1 MTEHFLNTLGV
12 CAHDEHERGAG
23 VPEVMEADIRKPGT
37 YKERFEG
44 AGDEVVAADGRAD
57 PRREYQVAISPE
69 FDKLLALFHL
79 AFAVFLEGFHGLGG
93 KLHGT
98 TAFRRLG
105 SAEDGFAVFDA
116 REGALYAQD
125 AMIEVYVLPLEA

>member
-1 MTEHFLNTLGV
+1 LK
-12 CAHDEHERGAG
+12 ERVTRLWRLMG
-23 VPEVMEADIRKPGT
+23 VPTRVGNTKSQSR
-37 YKERFEG
+37 
-44 AGDEVVAADGRAD
+44 
-57 PRREYQVAISPE
+57 Q
-69 FDKLLALFHL
+69 FDKLLALFNL
-79 AFAVFLEGFHGLGG
+79 AFAVFLEGFHVLGG

>member
-1 MTEHFLNTLGV
+1 MTEHFLNHLGV

-69 FDKLLALFHL
+69 FDKLLALFNL
-79 AFAVFLEGFHGLGG
+79 VFAVFLEGFHGLGG

-105 SAEDGFAVFDA
+105 GAEDGFAVFDA
-116 REGALYAQD
+116 REGALYA
-125 AMIEVYVLPLEA
+125 

>member
-1 MTEHFLNTLGV
+1 
-12 CAHDEHERGAG
+12 
-23 VPEVMEADIRKPGT
+23 MEADIRKPAT
-37 YKERFEG
+37 YKEWLEG

-57 PRREYQVAISPE
+57 PCREYQVTISPE
-69 FDKLLALFHL
+69 FDKLRALFNL
-79 AFAVFLEGFHGLGG
+79 AFVVFLEGFHVLGG

-98 TAFRRLG
+98 TAFCRLG

-116 REGALYAQD
+116 RGGAPYAQD